1 VWFASSMPEDADSK
15 IHRAANLPSS
25 SSTAGFELQ
34 FKIRK
39 YDTGDPIT
47 FKVDGER
54 FGQTGERGVK
64 SDIMLR
70 TYKFRSEVIYKITVT
85 TRPVIEFHALHIY
98 GSDLELR
105 AESIGGGVYSTEWN
119 TTGSDVT
126 LNRKRE
132 YITICLQGPG
142 RILQRKL
149 QAKFYRNDNSHAD
162 YGDKLEAL
170 IWKCAVDNEGNIVVV
185 DEIVK

>member
-1 VWFASSMPEDADSK
+1 MPENADSR
-15 IHRAANLPSS
+15 ISRTANFPSS
-25 SSTAGFELQ
+25 SSSSTTGFELQ
-34 FKIRK
+34 FNIRK
-39 YDTGDPIT
+39 YDTGEPIT
-47 FKVDGER
+47 FKVDGKR
-54 FGQTGERGVK
+54 FGKGQERCVR
-64 SDIMLR
+64 SDILFR

-85 TRPVIEFHALHIY
+85 TKPATEFHVLHIS

-105 AESIGGGVYSTEWN
+105 PESIGGGVYSTEWN

-126 LNRKRE
+126 VNRKRE

-170 IWKCAVDNEGNIVVV
+170 IWKCAIDDAGNITVV

>member
-1 VWFASSMPEDADSK
+1 MPENADSMK
-15 IHRAANLPSS
+15 SRTTNFPT

-34 FKIRK
+34 FNIRK
-39 YDTGDPIT
+39 YNTDEPIT

-54 FGQTGERGVK
+54 FGKTQGRDVK
-64 SDIMLR
+64 SDVLLR

-85 TRPVIEFHALHIY
+85 TKPATEFHVLHIA

-105 AESIGGGVYSTEWN
+105 PESIGGGVYSTEWN

-132 YITICLQGPG
+132 YITVCLQGPG
-142 RILQRKL
+142 RILQRKI

-162 YGDKLEAL
+162 YGEKLEAL
-170 IWKCAVDNEGNIVVV
+170 IWKCAVDNTGNIAVV
-185 DEIVK
+185 DETVK